1 MKIRQAIEEDIYEVQ
16 ELMGKILDTHRY
28 GKIKISKRK
37 EEEYKSALAMM
48 IRCPHLSDERVFV
61 VEEDNKVMGFVQV
74 EKAYRFLQLK
84 NICVN
89 DEYRQKHIGTELMK
103 FVETYAR
110 DNNLEYIILN
120 VYSFNKPA
128 RVLYDRLG
136 YTLHGFSKGTII
148 LEKKL
153 GGNSNE

>member
-16 ELMGKILDTHRY
+16 ELMGKILETHRY
-28 GKIKISKRK
+28 GKVKISKRK
-37 EEEYKSALAMM
+37 EEEYKSALAMI
-48 IRCPHLSDERVFV
+48 IRCPQLSDERVFV
-61 VEEDNKVMGFVQV
+61 AEEDNKVIGFIQV
-74 EKAYRFLQLK
+74 EKAHRFLQLK

-89 DEYRQKHIGTELMK
+89 DSYRQKHIGTELMK
-103 FVETYAR
+103 FAEIYAQ
-110 DNNLEYIILN
+110 DSNLEYIVLN

-136 YTLHGFSKGTII
+136 YTLHGFSKGTIM

-153 GGNSNE
+153 QRN